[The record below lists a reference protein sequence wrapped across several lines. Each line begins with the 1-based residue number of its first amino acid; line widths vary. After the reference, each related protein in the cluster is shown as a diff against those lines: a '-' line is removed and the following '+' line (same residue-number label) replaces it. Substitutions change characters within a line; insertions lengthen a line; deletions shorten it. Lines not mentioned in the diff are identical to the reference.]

1 MIKLNLKANGIEQE
15 KIKEYLEN
23 NASELLA
30 DKINNGVKII
40 KDNKTLINK
49 KDLNGFWNYATEEAR
64 KQADKNSRGAY
75 VEDATVY
82 GWAIHYFEEESIEGT
97 LYNEDGTEYKIISK
111 IPTTLPKPP
120 AKKEPPK
127 EENKQATLFDMLD
140 NAETAKEI
148 EKIIEDEVVNESQQE
163 TVEET
168 ETIEELEQEIEVADL
183 PIEEK
188 HEENLI
194 IDMETG
200 EVLTNNEQI
209 SSFDDDVTTS
219 LFSIFQNILEVK

>member
-30 DKINNGVKII
+30 DKINNGVKIT
-40 KDNKTLINK
+40 KDNKILINK
-49 KDLNGFWNYATEEAR
+49 KDLSTFISYASGEAR
-64 KQADKNSRGAY
+64 KLIKNNEHCAC
-75 VEDATVY
+75 VDDATVF

-97 LYNEDGTEYKIISK
+97 LYNEDGTEYKTISK
-111 IPTTLPKPP
+111 IPTTPPKTQV
-120 AKKEPPK
+120 KKEKPK
-127 EENKQATLFDMLD
+127 EEKLQATLFDMLV
-140 NAETAKEI
+140 NAETAEEI
-148 EKIIEDEVVNESQQE
+148 EEIIEDEIANESQQE

-188 HEENLI
+188 QKENLM
-194 IDMETG
+194 IDIETG
-200 EVLTNNEQI
+200 EALTNNEQI
-209 SSFDDDVTTS
+209 SSFDDDVATS